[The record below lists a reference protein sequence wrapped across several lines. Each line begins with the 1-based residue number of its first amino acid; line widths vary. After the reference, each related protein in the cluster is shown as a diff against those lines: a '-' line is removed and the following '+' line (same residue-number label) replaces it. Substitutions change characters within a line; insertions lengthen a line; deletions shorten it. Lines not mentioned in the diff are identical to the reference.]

1 MREAVAV
8 AVRGNSATGI
18 VLYGLTTQAFLC
30 FAVWY
35 IS

>member
-8 AVRGNSATGI
+8 AVIGNSAVGI
-18 VLYGLTTQAFLC
+18 VLYGLTTRALLC

>member
-8 AVRGNSATGI
+8 AVTGNSATGI
-18 VLYGLTTQAFLC
+18 VLYGLTSLALLC

>member
-8 AVRGNSATGI
+8 AVTGNRATGI
-18 VLYGLTTQAFLC
+18 VLYGLATQALLC
-30 FAVWY
+30 FAIWY